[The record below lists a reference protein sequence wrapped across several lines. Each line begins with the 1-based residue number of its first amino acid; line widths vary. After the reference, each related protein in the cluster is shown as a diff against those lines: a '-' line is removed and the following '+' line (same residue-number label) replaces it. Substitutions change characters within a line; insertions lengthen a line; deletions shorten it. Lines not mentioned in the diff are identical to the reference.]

1 VAIEYYGDQDS
12 PKAIVIRVT
21 EKVEGI
27 NFFTPL
33 SYSQQVGL
41 MTRPKGH
48 VVPTHQHNLVERTIL
63 HTQEVLVIRKGE
75 CEVTL
80 YDQQLNV
87 TNSIHLFQG
96 DTILLAHDPHRIE
109 MISECEILEIKQG
122 PYAGENDK
130 TILGSR
136 N

>member
-1 VAIEYYGDQDS
+1 
-12 PKAIVIRVT
+12 
-21 EKVEGI
+21 
-27 NFFTPL
+27 
-33 SYSQQVGL
+33 
-41 MTRPKGH
+41 
-48 VVPTHQHNLVERTIL
+48 
-63 HTQEVLVIRKGE
+63 
-75 CEVTL
+75 
-80 YDQQLNV
+80 V